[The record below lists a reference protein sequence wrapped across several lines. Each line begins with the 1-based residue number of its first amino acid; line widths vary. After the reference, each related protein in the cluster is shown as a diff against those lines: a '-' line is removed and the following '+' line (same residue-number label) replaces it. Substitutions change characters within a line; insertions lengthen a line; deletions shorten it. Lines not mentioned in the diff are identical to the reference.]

1 MLVGRGVDQLGER
14 FGAGATGMLQ
24 GALGNLPELFV
35 GIFALRAGLLQ
46 VVEAAIVGSILG
58 NILLVLGLAI
68 VVGGLRNGVQ
78 RFSAH
83 RARTAMTL
91 MLLAVAGL
99 LVPSLASYIHTAAAR
114 HENALSVVAAVVL
127 LIVFAG
133 SLPTGLRRGDRTV
146 DRRSGPPPRW
156 PAWLALAILAL
167 TAVLAAFVSAWFV
180 DALEPVIRSW
190 HLSQEFAGLIVVA
203 LAGNA
208 VENLVGI
215 SLAAKG
221 DADYALSIVLGSP
234 IQVALVLG
242 PVLVLLSYLIAP
254 HPFTLV
260 FPPVLVTTLAMSVVA
275 VAFVTFDGEWTWIE
289 GLALLGLY
297 ALVAASVWWG

>member
-1 MLVGRGVDQLGER
+1 
-14 FGAGATGMLQ
+14 MLQ

-35 GIFALRAGLLQ
+35 GIFALRAGLRQ

-58 NILLVLGLAI
+58 NILLVLGIAI
-68 VVGGLRNGVQ
+68 VVGGLRHGVQ

-99 LVPSLASYIHTAAAR
+99 LMPSLASYIHSPAAK
-114 HENALSVVAAVVL
+114 HLSALSIVAAVVL
-127 LIVFAG
+127 LVVFVA
-133 SLPTGLRRGDRTV
+133 SLPTGLRRGDPSV
-146 DRRSGPPPRW
+146 DRRSGPQPRW
-156 PAWLALAILAL
+156 SVWVAL
-167 TAVLAAFVSAWFV
+167 TVLAVAAVSSAFASSWFV
-180 DALEPVIRSW
+180 DSLEPVIRSW
-190 HLSQEFAGLIVVA
+190 HLSQLFAGLIVVA

-208 VENLVGI
+208 VENVVGI

-234 IQVALVLG
+234 LQVALVLA

-297 ALVAASVWWG
+297 ALVGASVWWG